1 MSQPGQ
7 QKSKELKI
15 STKQVITPSAVKED
29 KRKIQLLFIIRQ
41 LNSISE
47 KGLTY
52 LLKELKERN
61 LDLGYNFI
69 DIGGNLNSPDLKED
83 IMALLYLG
91 FVESDPTKKLKL
103 TTNGIEFLES
113 SQIDDDFKNKINQIL
128 QQQELKTK
136 INAIDAEYSLKL
148 RRERRMLRR

>member
-15 STKQVITPSAVKED
+15 SNKQVITPSMIKED
-29 KRKIQLLFIIRQ
+29 KRKVQILYLIKQ

-52 LLKELKERN
+52 LLKELKDKGI
-61 LDLGYNFI
+61 DLGYKFLEIAN
-69 DIGGNLNSPDLKED
+69 NLVSPDLKED
-83 IMALLYLG
+83 LTALLYLG
-91 FVESDPTKKLKL
+91 LIESDSTKKLKL
-103 TTNGIEFLES
+103 TTNGIEILES
-113 SQIDDDFKNKINQIL
+113 SQIDEDFKNKLSQL
-128 QQQELKTK
+128 LEELKTK
-136 INAIDAEYSLKL
+136 INAIDTEYSLKI